1 MASLYDLSAGYAS
14 LVDAYDMAETEEERE
29 EILGLIA
36 DAEGSISE
44 KAESYAKLIRIKQE
58 EAKAFKAE
66 ADRLSEKKQAAEH
79 MVDRLKRA
87 MLDGM
92 VLCGASE
99 IATGIGKWRVQKN
112 PWSCEVVDVDRV
124 PQEFHIKQEDKID
137 KKGLLAKFKADGE
150 IIDGVEFKQELGVRF
165 R

>member
-29 EILGLIA
+29 EILGLIT
-36 DAEGSISE
+36 DAEGDISE

-66 ADRLSEKKQAAEH
+66 ADRLSARKQAAEH
-79 MVDRLKRA
+79 MVERLKKA
-87 MLDGM
+87 LLGGM
-92 VLCGASE
+92 VMCGMTEVKTS
-99 IATGIGKWRVQKN
+99 IGKWRVQVN
-112 PWSCEVVDVDRV
+112 PMGCDVIDPDKV
-124 PQEFHIKQEDKID
+124 PERFHIKQPDKID
-137 KKGLLAKFKADGE
+137 KQAMIREHKATGE
-150 IIDGVEFKQELGVRF
+150 IFEGADFKQELGVRF